1 MVFYGIIID
10 DFMVYY
16 SKNANFVIIEM
27 VYDFLLLA
35 YISNSPYILYWYSTV
50 FLEIQ

>member
-27 VYDFLLLA
+27 VYDSFGLKNYFIFIAGL
-35 YISNSPYILYWYSTV
+35 SNWSLKIGD
-50 FLEIQ
+50 